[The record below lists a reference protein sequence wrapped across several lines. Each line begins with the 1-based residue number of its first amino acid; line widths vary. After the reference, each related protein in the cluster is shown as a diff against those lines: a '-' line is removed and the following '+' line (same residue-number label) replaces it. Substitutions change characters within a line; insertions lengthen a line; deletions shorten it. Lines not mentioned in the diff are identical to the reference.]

1 MLEVYLRKFPQGH
14 NLERRI
20 KISNLIKKNIS
31 AIVLAA
37 GKSSRMLG
45 KNKLLEKIKKEEIIT
60 IIVKETL
67 KSNVDEVVVVT
78 GHDEKKIK
86 NALKNLQVRY
96 TKSENYSYGMGNS
109 ISSGIKSLSK
119 NTDGVIILL
128 GDMPQTKF
136 KNINI
141 LINSFNR
148 NYNICILKYKG
159 KTGNPVL
166 FGSFYFNDLTK
177 LKEDHGG
184 KDIVNN
190 NLESIISKEVNDSSI
205 LFDIDTPDDLNELL
219 NK

>member
-1 MLEVYLRKFPQGH
+1 MLEVCLRKFPLGH
-14 NLERRI
+14 NQERRI

-31 AIVLAA
+31 ALILAA

-45 KNKLLEKIKKEEIIT
+45 KNKLLEIINKEEIIT

-67 KSNVDEVVVVT
+67 KSNVDDIVVVT
-78 GHDEKKIK
+78 GHEEEKIK
-86 NALKNLQVRY
+86 NVLQNLPVRY
-96 TKSENYSYGMGNS
+96 TKSTNYSNGMGNS

-141 LINSFNR
+141 LINSFNQ
-148 NYNICILKYKG
+148 NNNICILKYRG

-166 FGSFYFNDLTK
+166 FGSFYFNDLAK
-177 LKEDHGG
+177 LTEDHGG
-184 KDIVNN
+184 KDIINN
-190 NLESIISKEVNDSSI
+190 NLQRTISKEVNDSSI

-219 NK
+219 NR